1 MRKTWHKA
9 FHKRKAWQTVSYSGR
24 LVYYMQPI
32 FDHFLRVWMQ
42 SLPFPTL
49 LKVIYTSGILFFIM
63 LPLLYPVAVLVF
75 YYAIFQY
82 VAEQQWDV
90 EFPESYNLL
99 NASSEMWNFQVTNR
113 KHLLFMTMYVDRY
126 RVIITAMSS
135 AVDYLRMA
143 LCFVFG

>member
-9 FHKRKAWQTVSYSGR
+9 FHKRKAWKSVSWSGR

-32 FDHFLRVWMQ
+32 FDHFLGVWMQ

-49 LKVIYTSGILFFIM
+49 LKVIYSFGVLCLIL
-63 LPLLYPVAVLVF
+63 LPLVYPVAVLAF
-75 YYAIFQY
+75 FYAIFQY
-82 VAEQQWDV
+82 VAEQHLDV

-99 NASSEMWNFQVTNR
+99 NATSEVWNFQVTNE

-126 RVIITAMSS
+126 KVIITGLSS

-143 LCFVFG
+143 LCFFFG